1 LLFQIFFKFS
11 TFVPLRA
18 GAQHVYGESVGK
30 LTRRLHGGATN
41 LDDPTTSYDLLNYKD
56 KRPNYMDGNMP
67 TCL

>member
-1 LLFQIFFKFS
+1 M
-11 TFVPLRA
+11 PLRA